1 MAEQGARIALVAH
14 DRLKPDMAA
23 WVVRHRAALARCE
36 IVSTATTGA
45 MVLRECP
52 DITLRRVL
60 SGPLGG
66 DQQIGALIAEGR
78 IDALFFFV
86 DPMTPM
92 PHDVDVK
99 ALLRVALVHD
109 VACAFS
115 ARSADLLVA
124 GGALV
129 ARDPA

>member
-1 MAEQGARIALVAH
+1 
-14 DRLKPDMAA
+14 
-23 WVVRHRAALARCE
+23 
-36 IVSTATTGA
+36 
-45 MVLRECP
+45 
-52 DITLRRVL
+52 
-60 SGPLGG
+60 
-66 DQQIGALIAEGR
+66 
-78 IDALFFFV
+78 
-86 DPMTPM
+86 M

-129 ARDPA
+129 ARDAA